1 MWFIN
6 KCRKYLTWR
15 ISKRSRYLWKL
26 VMLNNWDTVWMKWI
40 WIVQIQLSIYSKQD
54 IDAKIPLHCDDSWI
68 ISIVRLNTVVII
80 RSAEDELLL
89 EVREAPALL
98 SHLSKDP
105 SLSWTYL
112 KPCCGPGTCFG
123 PCSKTTMNCIKSVAW
138 LFILLFGSRWA
149 TQLLMQR
156 KAKTT
161 YCLFSSVIA
170 VINIFRC
177 WLTDLLAD

>member
-1 MWFIN
+1 MQ
-6 KCRKYLTWR
+6 K
-15 ISKRSRYLWKL
+15 ISDVTHFKTFTTSLKTCLAKQLRHCFNEKNMNCSNPTIHIFQTRHWCQ
-26 VMLNNWDTVWMKWI
+26 DTI
-40 WIVQIQLSIYSKQD
+40 
-54 IDAKIPLHCDDSWI
+54 AFCDDSWV

-149 TQLLMQR
+149 TQLMQR

-161 YCLFSSVIA
+161 
-170 VINIFRC
+170 
-177 WLTDLLAD
+177 